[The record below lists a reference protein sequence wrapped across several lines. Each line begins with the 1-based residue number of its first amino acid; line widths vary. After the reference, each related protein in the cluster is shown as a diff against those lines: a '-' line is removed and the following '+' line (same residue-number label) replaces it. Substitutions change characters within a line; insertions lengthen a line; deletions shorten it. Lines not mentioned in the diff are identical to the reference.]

1 MIEILGFATLLGYL
15 QASIA
20 KIQDPRKASPNK
32 QYSIQDAVLSAFG
45 AFFMQCESF
54 LEYQRQLNSRKGR
67 DNAQS
72 IFEVDKIPTDNQ
84 IRNILDPISV
94 GALFEVFKQIYLILK
109 AKGYLKQYEVL
120 SGQLLIPLDGTEYFS
135 SQCIHCEQCSHRT
148 HKNGTVTYFHSAIL
162 PVIVAPNQ
170 EHVISLYPEF
180 ISPQDGHEKQD
191 SEVAAAK
198 RWITRHA
205 DLFEVGGVTL
215 LGDDLYSRQ
224 PMCEL
229 VVEKGFHY
237 IFVCLRESHCG
248 LYDWLKYL
256 DANAE
261 VNYLKV
267 RQRHGR
273 DWHFYHYRWVNGIP
287 LRDTQPAIETNWFE
301 LTVTRGSDDEIVYQN
316 AWICDHLIRADNVV
330 ELVASGRARWKTENE
345 NHNVLKTKGYHLEH
359 NFGHG
364 KQHLA
369 SFLLTL
375 NLLAFLFHTVL
386 HLVDQ
391 SYQQVRLL
399 LGTRKRFFNDLR
411 TLTTYFVFDSWRHL
425 ISFMLDEFEPIRPA
439 NSS

>member
-20 KIQDPRKASPNK
+20 KTEDHRKPSPNK

-45 AFFMQCESF
+45 IFFMQCESF

-72 IFEVDKIPTDNQ
+72 LFEVAKIPSDNQ
-84 IRNILDPISV
+84 IRNILDPINP
-94 GALFEVFKQIYLILK
+94 GNLFEVFRQIYLILK
-109 AKGYLKQYEVL
+109 SKGYLKPYEVL
-120 SGQLLIPLDGTEYFS
+120 NGQLLIPLDGTEYFS
-135 SQCIHCEQCSHRT
+135 SECIHCDQCSHRT
-148 HKNGTVTYFHSAIL
+148 HKNGTVTYFHNAIL
-162 PVIVAPNQ
+162 PVIVSPKQ
-170 EHVISLYPEF
+170 EQVISLTPEF
-180 ISPQDGHEKQD
+180 ISPQDSHEKQD
-191 SEVAAAK
+191 SEIAAAK
-198 RWITRHA
+198 RWIQKNA
-205 DLFEVGGVTL
+205 ECFEVGSVTL

-229 VVEKGFHY
+229 VVQQGFHY
-237 IFVCLRESHCG
+237 IFVCLPNSHSA

-256 DANAE
+256 DTNGE

-287 LRDTQPAIETNWFE
+287 LRDTQPAIDTNWFE
-301 LTVTRGSDDEIVYQN
+301 LTITRGSDDQVIYQN
-316 AWICDHLIRADNVV
+316 AWISDHLIGSDNVV
-330 ELVASGRARWKTENE
+330 ELVTSGRARWKTENE
-345 NHNVLKTKGYHLEH
+345 NHNILKTKGYHLEH

-364 KQHLA
+364 EQHLA
-369 SFLLTL
+369 TFLLTL

-386 HLVDQ
+386 HLVDH
-391 SYQQVRLL
+391 SYQQIRSL
-399 LGTRKRFFNDLR
+399 LGTRKRFFHDLR
-411 TLTTYFVFDSWRHL
+411 TLTSYFVFDSWRHL
-425 ISFMLDEFEPIRPA
+425 ISFMLDEFDPICPA